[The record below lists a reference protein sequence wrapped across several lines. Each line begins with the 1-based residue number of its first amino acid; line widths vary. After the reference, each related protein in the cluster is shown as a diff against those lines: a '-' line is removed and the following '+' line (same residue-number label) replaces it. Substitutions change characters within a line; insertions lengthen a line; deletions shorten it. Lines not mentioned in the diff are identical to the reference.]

1 MELTSQSWTMI
12 QSSWD
17 NDNSGKKQGIEWDI
31 EGRSSLPLS
40 DDRRIEFNGDNYQP
54 RERNKDSDESLL
66 INRIYFSG
74 TEWVLYSMWC
84 DERW

>member
-17 NDNSGKKQGIEWDI
+17 KDNSREKQGIERDS
-31 EGRSSLPLS
+31 EGRSSLPSS
-40 DDRRIEFNGDNYQP
+40 DNRRIEFNGDSYQS
-54 RERNKDSDESLL
+54 RERSTDLNESLL
-66 INRIYFSG
+66 NDRIYFSG

-84 DERW
+84 NERW